1 MSENTNIT
9 IEPQVTDVTA
19 KEIWEQITRLQEQMI
34 SVRETL
40 SALIEVD
47 TRDEFDNGNL
57 VRSVNC
63 ELVQSQIA
71 AMQTVFCEREKTMNS
86 LLDFYKMMYH
96 DACRAE
102 SESKPESDAKIKQR
116 SEFLKF
122 VKDTTVASVGPNLPD
137 FEKIWKTVYL
147 GE

>member
-1 MSENTNIT
+1 MSEDTNIA
-9 IEPQVTDVTA
+9 IEQQVTDVTA
-19 KEIWEQITRLQEQMI
+19 KEIWEQITRLQKQMT

-47 TRDEFDNGNL
+47 TKDEFDHGEL

-96 DACRAE
+96 DACQAE
-102 SESKPESDAKIKQR
+102 SKSEPESEAQIKRR

-122 VKDTTVASVGPNLPD
+122 VKDTTVASMGPNLPD
-137 FEKIWKTVYL
+137 FEKIWKIMYL